1 MKIIGITGAI
11 GCGKTTLAAFLRKK
25 GYGVFD
31 ADREVAA
38 LYTRADVLC
47 ALNSVFSDV
56 FIDGSLDKKRL
67 RNQVF
72 GNKECLMKLED
83 IIYPYLLA
91 QLESSLEK
99 VKDQKGLYFIDA
111 ALIFEKGWQRF
122 CDKVVCVHTDYE
134 TQKQRVM
141 QRDNIS
147 ENDFIKIYKSQMDN
161 AEKCRLSD
169 FVIDMNGSLA
179 HIENQVE
186 DLINKLKDML
196 NG

>member
-1 MKIIGITGAI
+1 MKIIGITGSI
-11 GCGKTTLAAFLRKK
+11 GCGKTTLAAFLRNK
-25 GYGVFD
+25 GYDVFD

-38 LYTRADVLC
+38 LYTRSDVLS
-47 ALNSVFSDV
+47 ALNNVFPDV
-56 FIDGSLDKKRL
+56 FIDGYLDKKML
-67 RNQVF
+67 RKQVF
-72 GNKECLMKLED
+72 GNRERLTKLEE
-83 IIYPYLLA
+83 IIYPYLLD
-91 QLESSLEK
+91 QLENSLKK
-99 VKDQKGLYFIDA
+99 VKNQKGLYFIDA

-169 FVIDMNGSLA
+169 FVVDMNGSLE

-186 DLINKLKDML
+186 DLTNKLKDC
-196 NG
+196 